1 MQSEKNAP
9 SIKKI
14 LFLSWKDIK
23 HPEVWWAEVVLWNY
37 IKRLQKKWY
46 EITWVWSNF
55 EWWEKEEIIEWVKIL
70 RVWTINN
77 IYFKFPKYYKK
88 NLVNKFDLIIDEA
101 WWMPLFSTLFE
112 KKIPIIFIIH
122 HIWDKEWDF
131 KYNFPLNKI
140 WKYIFRKIIK
150 IYKNNY
156 TITVSN
162 STKEELINKFWFD
175 KDKVFDIENALDLE
189 IDKNIDIYD
198 KKNEILFFGRL
209 MPMKRAE
216 HAILAFNYFLKK
228 SPIIPFYKENE
239 YKLHKHSI
247 LNTKESKENYK
258 LNIIWPYQDWEYFES
273 LKKLVK
279 KLKLEN
285 YVNFTW
291 WISLEERYKIASN
304 KVMLFPSHKEW
315 YWLVVLEWNIY
326 WIPTIWY
333 DVPWVRDSIKEWVNW
348 FKVEAHNYEAI
359 WEKLYEIL
367 SDKTKYNNLVKSSFE
382 HVKNHTTWDK
392 NTEEFEKII
401 LKLI

>member
-1 MQSEKNAP
+1 MTNNTKA
-9 SIKKI
+9 KKI

-23 HPEVWWAEVVLWNY
+23 HPEVWGAEVVLWNY

-46 EITWVWSNF
+46 EITWVWSSF
-55 EWWEKEEIIEWVKIL
+55 KWAKEEENIEWVKII

-88 NLVNKFDLIIDEA
+88 NLKNKFDLIIDEA
-101 WWMPLFSTLFE
+101 WGMPLFSPFFE
-112 KKIPIIFIIH
+112 KSIPIIFMIH

-131 KYNFPLNKI
+131 KYKFPINKI
-140 WKYIFRKIIK
+140 WKFIFRQIIK
-150 IYKNNY
+150 IYRKNY

-175 KDKVFDIENALDLE
+175 KNKVFDIENALDLE
-189 IDKNIDIYD
+189 IDKSIDIYD

-216 HAILAFNYFLKK
+216 HTILAFDYFLRLRKNP
-228 SPIIPFYKENE
+228 SP
-239 YKLHKHSI
+239 SI
-247 LNTKESKENYK
+247 TLQGFPLTSKEDKLKYK

-291 WISLEERYKIASN
+291 WINLEERYKIASN
-304 KVMLFPSHKEW
+304 KVMLFPSYKEW

-326 WIPTIWY
+326 WIPSIWY
-333 DVPWVRDSIKEWVNW
+333 DVPWVRDSIKNWINW
-348 FKVEAHNYEAI
+348 FKVEAHNYKAM

-367 SDKTKYNNLVKSSFE
+367 SDEKKYNNLIKSSFE

-392 NTEEFEKII
+392 NTDEFEKII
-401 LKLI
+401 RKVLNN